1 MFSLL
6 VEQTSCILKNFFGL
20 AQVQIP
26 KRKFRRGLYTDS
38 TLARFTLKIE
48 GGGVVL
54 GVPLKPNKY
63 EHEKVGVGR

>member
-1 MFSLL
+1 M
-6 VEQTSCILKNFFGL
+6 EQTPCILKNFFGL

-26 KRKFRRGLYTDS
+26 KIKFRRDLYTDS

-48 GGGVVL
+48 GGGAVL
-54 GVPLKPNKY
+54 GVPLKPSKY